1 VIILDEA
8 DTVTKDAQA
17 ALRRIIEAHSRIT
30 RFILICNYVTRI
42 IEPLASRC
50 AKFRFQALPPATMK
64 ERVTAIAQAEG
75 RKNNVVMEENQID
88 AVLAVSGGDM
98 RRAVTSLQSVQAL
111 LAGQKKGDT
120 KIIDEAVINE
130 LAGLPPD
137 HVIDTLYESLLSNR
151 FETMRSAVQ
160 NVIADGYSVQTLLQ
174 KLLDKFIESDDLDEL
189 GRAKLAIRIAEA
201 EDRMNDGADEYL
213 QLMTVCGL
221 ALKCLYD
228 AGKKMKQ

>member
-1 VIILDEA
+1 M
-8 DTVTKDAQA
+8 
-17 ALRRIIEAHSRIT
+17 
-30 RFILICNYVTRI
+30 
-42 IEPLASRC
+42 ASRC

-64 ERVTAIAQAEG
+64 ERVTTIAQAEG
-75 RKNNVVMEENQID
+75 RKNKSKNKNAVVVTERQID

-111 LAGQKKGDT
+111 LAGQGDT
-120 KIIDEAVINE
+120 NTNRIVIDEAAIYE

-137 HVIDTLYESLLSNR
+137 QVIETLYQSLLSNS
-151 FETMRSAVQ
+151 FDTMQIAVQ

-174 KLLDKFIESDDLDEL
+174 KLLEKFIETNDLDEL

-221 ALKCLYD
+221 AIQCLFA
-228 AGKKMKQ
+228 AGQKMKQ

>member
-1 VIILDEA
+1 
-8 DTVTKDAQA
+8 
-17 ALRRIIEAHSRIT
+17 
-30 RFILICNYVTRI
+30 
-42 IEPLASRC
+42 
-50 AKFRFQALPPATMK
+50 MK

-75 RKNNVVMEENQID
+75 RTNKIKNKNAGMVTESQID

-111 LAGQKKGDT
+111 LAGQEESHNEEMV
-120 KIIDEAVINE
+120 IDEAAIYE
-130 LAGLPPD
+130 LAGVPPD
-137 HVIDTLYESLLSNR
+137 HVIETLYKSLLSNS
-151 FETMRSAVQ
+151 FDTMQTAVQ

-174 KLLDKFIESDDLDEL
+174 KLLETFIETNDLDEL

-221 ALKCLYD
+221 ALQCLYA
-228 AGKKMKQ
+228 AGQRRKQ

>member
-1 VIILDEA
+1 
-8 DTVTKDAQA
+8 
-17 ALRRIIEAHSRIT
+17 
-30 RFILICNYVTRI
+30 
-42 IEPLASRC
+42 LASRC

-64 ERVTAIAQAEG
+64 ERVTTIAQAEG
-75 RKNNVVMEENQID
+75 RKNKNAVVVTERQID

-111 LAGQKKGDT
+111 LAGQGDNDT
-120 KIIDEAVINE
+120 NRIVIDEAAIYE

-137 HVIDTLYESLLSNR
+137 QVIETLYQSLLSNS
-151 FETMRSAVQ
+151 FDTMQTAVQ
-160 NVIADGYSVQTLLQ
+160 NVIADGFSVQTLLQ
-174 KLLDKFIESDDLDEL
+174 KLLEKFVETNDLDEL

-221 ALKCLYD
+221 AIQCLFS
-228 AGKKMKQ
+228 AGQKMKQ